1 MTELQ
6 KRFTLTDSDPSEER
20 SQPMSTLRNTNKTVH
35 RSLSQKGKS
44 KMKRTLHFSAATLLF
59 VSIAPTAFSGT
70 VNNNLTVT
78 ATVISSCSISSSPVA
93 FGNYDGIVT
102 NATTAL
108 TGNGSLTVTCTT
120 GSPANIQLGQ
130 GANPATGSTA
140 AVPLR
145 RLANGTNYL
154 SYSLFQNSALTT
166 VWGNTTG
173 TGAVYTGTGTSSTVT
188 VYGSVASGQNEP
200 VGSYSDTVVASITF

>member
-1 MTELQ
+1 VFRCHKKKEDRDM
-6 KRFTLTDSDPSEER
+6 RR
-20 SQPMSTLRNTNKTVH
+20 I
-35 RSLSQKGKS
+35 
-44 KMKRTLHFSAATLLF
+44 LHGSVATLF
-59 VSIAPTAFSGT
+59 FASIAPLAFSGT

-78 ATVISSCSISSSPVA
+78 ATVISSCSISNSPVA

-120 GSPANIQLGQ
+120 GSPANIQMSQ

-173 TGAVYTGTGTSSTVT
+173 TGATYTGTGTSSTIT